1 MIYESRVQTLRGK
14 DHMSAHSNGSG
25 PRSNSY
31 SENRFTNWSEYGP
44 WWLEVQSVFKRVDR
58 RIANRPA
65 FPKIIELP
73 PLTGFVKPCSASE
86 VESQL
91 LNCPSELLKG
101 LRAIFIL
108 SGTVKQLK
116 SWGCTATFCGH
127 YWNRCVFLH
136 AYPFGR
142 AELVSLRRFYLRNV
156 LMHEIGHHLD
166 TWNLAPKDRERFA
179 EQFARTQG

>member
-1 MIYESRVQTLRGK
+1 
-14 DHMSAHSNGSG
+14 MSAHSNGSG